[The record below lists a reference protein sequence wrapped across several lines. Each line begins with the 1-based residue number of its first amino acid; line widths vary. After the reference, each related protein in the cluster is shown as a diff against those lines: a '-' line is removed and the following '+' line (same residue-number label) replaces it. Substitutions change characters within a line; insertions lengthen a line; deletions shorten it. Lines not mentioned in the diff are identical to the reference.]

1 MIYRLTDF
9 IKNSINNFLSQEL
22 SPDEIEEMR
31 LNEGLRL
38 EDVKVEEPVDV
49 YELLDHNFVRSIE
62 PLFPTCESDEFF
74 DFTDP
79 PGSFSHYMD
88 IYSGNID
95 AIARWGD
102 D

>member
-1 MIYRLTDF
+1 MIYRLTDL
-9 IKNSINNFLSQEL
+9 IKNSINSFLSQEL

-49 YELLDHNFVRSIE
+49 RELFEPAVEVDSYNPFVGE
-62 PLFPTCESDEFF
+62 FNPTDPLHLCFRAF
-74 DFTDP
+74 DF
-79 PGSFSHYMD
+79 
-88 IYSGNID
+88 D
-95 AIARWGD
+95 ARNPWND

>member
-31 LNEGLRL
+31 LSEGLRL

-49 YELLDHNFVRSIE
+49 RELFE
-62 PLFPTCESDEFF
+62 PADEVDFYDPFLGDFNHADPIHWCLRAYDF
-74 DFTDP
+74 DFRNP
-79 PGSFSHYMD
+79 W
-88 IYSGNID
+88 N
-95 AIARWGD
+95 D